1 MYLLRWL
8 RAGLLLVAALG
19 CLLGCH
25 GATAQQA
32 TDNRLKEVQLGKDA
46 FTLGD
51 QLPAWVEQLPIPE
64 LAKTASLP
72 VVVRLADSQY
82 LLGKVPALH
91 VRRVT
96 QINDAAALTAAGR
109 LSIAFAPEYEH
120 VQLHAIRIY
129 RGQEQFDRTQ
139 TSNIRFLQREQDLE
153 RGVYS
158 GRVTAS
164 ILIDDLRVGDT
175 IEIAYTS
182 SGQNPVFGG
191 KAFGLSPWDQGAP
204 TLRRR
209 VVLNYPTDRSI
220 AWRVVGDRA
229 LPPLLPTETVRD
241 GMRRVSFD
249 QQPLPGFPGETMA
262 PPDYFG
268 LRFVQFSEFA
278 NWSDVSA
285 WASNLFAATAPQDGE
300 FRDVVKRI
308 KALPSEPARAMA
320 ALEFVQSQIR
330 HFSVALGENSHRPTL
345 PDEVLRRRYG
355 DCKDKSLLLVT
366 LLREL
371 GIKSQPVLLQI
382 GRHGGLEKTLPSPQ
396 FFDHAI
402 VEAMVGG
409 KPYFLDPTRLGQHG
423 ELDRAGQA
431 HGGVQ
436 VLVVARET
444 DSVSRIP
451 ADTGD
456 IVGDEITERA
466 TLAKFGAEGQLD
478 VRRVWRGLGAEQ
490 LRVVLERATHEQ
502 VTRFVRDAL
511 ERRYPGATL
520 VGEPA
525 VQNDIVKNELSIS
538 AHYRIPKLATEA
550 EGSWVV
556 GYALDNM
563 QNVLIA
569 SQSANRTTPLRIPGF
584 PFHGKYSFEMS
595 FPEQVSISIDPREH
609 TVSNKYFNATVTEYF
624 RGSNARKTVELK
636 TLQPSVE
643 PADYSGYAEDLRSLN
658 KAIGNAFAVNK
669 AMFNNDAAKADI
681 THRLQQQH
689 EETIKKTTEIIDGGK
704 LSGSDLANGYC
715 LRGHAKADLDRVDE
729 ALQDVNTAVRLA
741 PAAANML
748 TCRASVYFRAG
759 QFDKSV
765 TDYSNAIALG
775 GGADGI
781 GISFRWRGVAQV
793 YAGRMQEAIEDF
805 AKASELGD
813 REARIYS
820 DMWLIATYGRLGKPV
835 PDDMVKRA
843 GAEAQGEW
851 PRAGLAMLAGLMSP
865 DELLKSLEKKAGD
878 ERQMALAEAYFY
890 IGLRNLALGDIR
902 QAQASFQKTRDIG
915 VINYIENDC
924 AAFELDR
931 LKKLGATTSA
941 KPAAGGAAAH

>member
-1 MYLLRWL
+1 MYLMRSL

-25 GATAQQA
+25 GAAAQQA
-32 TDNRLKEVQLGKDA
+32 TDNGLKEVQLGKDA

-51 QLPAWVEQLPIPE
+51 PVPAWVEQLPIPE
-64 LAKTASLP
+64 VPKTASLP
-72 VVVRLADSQY
+72 VVIRLADSQY
-82 LLGKVPALH
+82 RLGKTSELYF
-91 VRRVT
+91 RRAM

-120 VQLHAIRIY
+120 VQLHTIRIY
-129 RGQEQFDRTQ
+129 RGQEQFDRTL

-175 IEIAYTS
+175 LEIAYTS

-191 KAFGLSPWDQGAP
+191 KAFGAAPWDQNAP

-209 VVLNYPTDRSI
+209 VILNYPTDRSI
-220 AWRVVGDRA
+220 AWRVVGDRP
-229 LPPLLPTETVRD
+229 LPPLIPAESVRN
-241 GMRRVSFD
+241 GFRRVSFE

-262 PPDYFG
+262 PPDFFG
-268 LRFVQFSEFA
+268 LRFVQFTEFA
-278 NWSDVSA
+278 SWSDVAA
-285 WASNLFAATAPQDGE
+285 WASNLFEASAPKDGE
-300 FRDVVKRI
+300 FQDVVKRI
-308 KALPSEPARAMA
+308 KALPSEPVRAMA

-330 HFSVALGENSHRPTL
+330 YFSVALGESSHRPTQ

-355 DCKDKSLLLVT
+355 DYKDKSLLLVT

-371 GIKSQPVLLQI
+371 GITSRPVLLQA
-382 GRHGGLEKTLPSPQ
+382 GRHGGLEKMLPSPQ

-402 VEAMVGG
+402 VEATVGG

-431 HGGVQ
+431 HSGVQ
-436 VLVVARET
+436 VLVAARET
-444 DSVSRIP
+444 DAVSRVP
-451 ADTGD
+451 VDTGD
-456 IVGDEITERA
+456 VVGNEITERA
-466 TLAKFGAEGQLD
+466 TLAKFGEEGQLD

-490 LRVVLERATHEQ
+490 LRVVLERASREQ
-502 VTRFVRDAL
+502 TARFVRDAL

-520 VGEPA
+520 VGEPV
-525 VQNDIVKNELSIS
+525 VQNDTVKNELSIT
-538 AHYRIPKLATEA
+538 AHYRIPKLATEVEA
-550 EGSWVV
+550 NWVV
-556 GYALDNM
+556 SYALDNM

-569 SQSANRTTPLRIPGF
+569 SQSANRTMPLRIPGF

-595 FPEQVSISIDPREH
+595 FPEQVSASIDPREH
-609 TVSNKYFNATVTEYF
+609 TISNKYFNATVTEYF

-643 PADYSGYAEDLRSLN
+643 PADYPGYAEDLRSLN
-658 KAIGNAFAVNK
+658 KAIGGAFAVNK
-669 AMFNNDAAKADI
+669 AMLNNNAAEADI
-681 THRLQQQH
+681 AHRLHEQH
-689 EETIKKTTEIIDGGK
+689 EEIIKKTTESIDGGK
-704 LSGSDLANGYC
+704 LTGSDLANSYC
-715 LRGHAKADLDRVDE
+715 LRGHARADLDRVDE
-729 ALQDVNTAVRLA
+729 ALQDTNTAVRLA
-741 PAAANML
+741 PTAPNIL
-748 TCRASVYFRAG
+748 TCRASVYFQSG
-759 QFDKSV
+759 QFDKSI

-775 GGADGI
+775 GGVDGLA
-781 GISFRWRGVAQV
+781 FRWRGVSRV

-813 REARIYS
+813 REARLYS
-820 DMWLIATYGRLGKPV
+820 DMWLVATYGRLGKPV
-835 PDDMVKRA
+835 PADMVKRA
-843 GAEAQGEW
+843 ATEVQGEW
-851 PRAGLAMLAGLMSP
+851 PRAGLAMLAGLISP
-865 DELLKSLEKKAGD
+865 DDVLKSLEKKAGD

-890 IGLRNLALGDIR
+890 IGLRNLALGDTT
-902 QAQASFQKTRDIG
+902 QAQVFFQKTRDIG
-915 VINYIENDC
+915 VIEYVENDC

-941 KPAAGGAAAH
+941 KPGAVAH